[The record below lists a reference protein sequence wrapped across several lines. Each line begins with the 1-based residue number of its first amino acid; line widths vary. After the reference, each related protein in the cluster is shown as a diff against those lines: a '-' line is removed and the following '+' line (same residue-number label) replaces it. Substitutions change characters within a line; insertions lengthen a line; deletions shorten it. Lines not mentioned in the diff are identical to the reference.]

1 MAANEVALQDKKEL
15 EPAEERTEAGKYF
28 SPATDIYETPDA
40 VVVTMDM
47 PGVDRSAIDIDL
59 DKDVLTIV
67 GRIDSKK
74 YEGLEPIYSE
84 YNVGNFTRRF
94 SLSTEIDSEK
104 ISAQAADGVLTVT
117 LPKAKTAVA
126 RRIEVR

>member
-1 MAANEVALQDKKEL
+1 MAANEVALQDKREL
-15 EPAEERTEAGKYF
+15 KPEEERTEAGKYY

>member
-1 MAANEVALQDKKEL
+1 MAANEVAVQQKKEL
-15 EPAEERTEAGKYF
+15 TPADERTEAGKYY
-28 SPATDIYETPDA
+28 SPATDIHETADA
-40 VVVTMDM
+40 VVVTMDV
-47 PGVDRSAIDIDL
+47 PGVDRSAIDIHL
-59 DKDVLTIV
+59 DKDVLTII

-84 YNVGNFTRRF
+84 YNVGDFTRRF
-94 SLSTEIDSEK
+94 TLSTEIDSQN

-126 RRIEVR
+126 RRIEVH